1 MMRRIKML
9 RTTTTAEGSYPLDTE
24 VLLDAIRAAEMVK
37 AGMAVYI
44 DTPYESASFKQ
55 REKAVRSPGE
65 KKVK

>member
-9 RTTTTAEGSYPLDTE
+9 RTTTTADGSYPLDTE
-24 VLLDAIRAAEMVK
+24 VYLEATRAAEMVK

-44 DTPYESASFKQ
+44 DDPYETASYRQ